1 MHELTF
7 KQIIQ
12 FLAENRRYLAFL
24 SAVGFLVGLSYCLLT
39 PKIYE
44 AFLFISLPQ
53 TNQIS
58 AEGIVKETIAVPSTL
73 NARRIL
79 LNPATITP
87 EMLKTCGLEDTNT
100 DRKKFVNAVY
110 ATDVDGGER
119 NLMLLVRIPGKER
132 AEQCVNGIAAELL
145 VLTNAI
151 KNNYILHYD
160 PKNQLVLVNED
171 AKIYRAARVS
181 DSYILPRPGLT
192 ILATTLLGFL
202 AAIFFGWIIRLLKH
216 VK

>member
-1 MHELTF
+1 
-7 KQIIQ
+7 
-12 FLAENRRYLAFL
+12 
-24 SAVGFLVGLSYCLLT
+24 
-39 PKIYE
+39 
-44 AFLFISLPQ
+44 
-53 TNQIS
+53 
-58 AEGIVKETIAVPSTL
+58 
-73 NARRIL
+73 
-79 LNPATITP
+79 
-87 EMLKTCGLEDTNT
+87 MLKKCGLEDTNT

-119 NLMLLVRIPGKER
+119 NLMLLVRISGKER

-145 VLTNAI
+145 VLINAI
-151 KNNYILHYD
+151 KDNYILHYD

-202 AAIFFGWIIRLLKH
+202 AAIFFSWVIRLLKH

>member
-7 KQIIQ
+7 KQITQ
-12 FLAENRRYLAFL
+12 FLGQNWRHLAFF
-24 SAVGFLVGLSYCLLT
+24 SVAGFLIGLSYCLLS

-53 TNQIS
+53 TNQMS
-58 AEGIVKETIAVPSTL
+58 AEGVIKEKIAVPSTL

-79 LNPATITP
+79 LNPVTITP
-87 EMLKTCGLEDTNT
+87 EMLKACGLKDTNA